1 MSHTPVQIEVQLKV
15 KDLGGLVTQ
24 RRSLRLVTHTCP
36 NRSTAEGEG
45 LGGTCHTKEELETCH
60 THLSEDWNLPVCS
73 NVVQAWGYF
82 ASTCLDIHLRR
93 AEA

>member
-1 MSHTPVQIEVQLKV
+1 MRLVTHTPVQIEVQLKV

-60 THLSEDWNLPVCS
+60 THLSKS
-73 NVVQAWGYF
+73 KY
-82 ASTCLDIHLRR
+82 S
-93 AEA
+93 

>member
-1 MSHTPVQIEVQLKV
+1 MSHTPVRRLELASLVRGMRTPVQIEVQLKV

-45 LGGTCHTKEELETCH
+45 LGRTCHTKEELETCH
-60 THLSEDWNLPVCS
+60 THLSKS
-73 NVVQAWGYF
+73 KY
-82 ASTCLDIHLRR
+82 S
-93 AEA
+93 